1 MHCCINVKRIFAAIA
16 LAYCIEKLGC
26 GRTTIIAALLTAI
39 SFLISVFLNSIIL
52 LYITLGTFGGE

>member
-1 MHCCINVKRIFAAIA
+1 MKRIFAAIA

-26 GRTTIIAALLTAI
+26 GRTTIIAALLAAI